1 MKLLSVTETPSSGKQ
16 KLTATF
22 DVDGKTRKVSFGVKG
37 SNSYIDGATDSV
49 RDAYL
54 KRHAKDIINKD
65 PMTRGNLSY
74 YITWG
79 SSRNLR
85 ENIKAYRERFG
96 LV

>member
-1 MKLLSVTETPSSGKQ
+1 MKLLSVTETPSSSKQ

-79 SSRNLR
+79 PSRSLNV
-85 ENIKAYRERFG
+85 NIAEYKKRFN
-96 LV
+96 V